1 MDFPLRAEYP
11 QASCT
16 HITCPYS
23 GQFSPSPL
31 YYWLGDLCPHRPGG
45 NPVKA
50 HDLCGRGMLLVR
62 W

>member
-16 HITCPYS
+16 HITCLILASSLPP
-23 GQFSPSPL
+23 PSTTGWGTCAL
-31 YYWLGDLCPHRPGG
+31 TDQVETQQRPMTS
-45 NPVKA
+45 VA
-50 HDLCGRGMLLVR
+50 EECC